1 MKRAIL
7 FVALLLVLL
16 LAGGFLYFRNKQ
28 YDVVITQKQ
37 IDDAL
42 QAKFPVTRT
51 HLLIFRI
58 TYSNPHVTLLPE
70 SNRIEVG
77 LDAEVDIKLLSESKN
92 LGGTAV
98 VTAGLAY
105 RNETKQ
111 FFLSNPE
118 INKLTIQ
125 GIPQQYLDKVTD
137 FASNTAREYLQEFP
151 IHTLKARD
159 TKTAA
164 VRLLLKDVQVKGSEI
179 HATLGL

>member
-7 FVALLLVLL
+7 FVALVLVLA
-16 LAGGFLYFRNKQ
+16 LAGGVLYFRNKQ
-28 YDVVITQKQ
+28 YDVIITQKQ

-42 QAKFPVTRT
+42 QKKFPVTKT

-58 TYSNPHVTLLPE
+58 IYSNPRLRLLPE

-77 LDAEVDIKLLSESKN
+77 LDAEVNIKILNESKK
-92 LGGTAV
+92 LAGTV
-98 VTAGLAY
+98 LVTSALAY

-111 FFLSNPE
+111 FFLSSPE
-118 INKLTIQ
+118 INKLGIQ

-137 FASNTAREYLQEFP
+137 FASNAAREYLQEFP
-151 IHTLKARD
+151 VYTLTAKD

-164 VRLLLKDVQVKGSEI
+164 AKLLLKDVQVKSSEV
-179 HATLGL
+179 HVTLGL